1 MGSPEHITV
10 DPFYKSI
17 AMTEPAND
25 DGNCLPSHHDDTR
38 GVSSGFQR
46 VENYDACED
55 DHSSTTFSND
65 ENEEEM
71 IADLSLN
78 ELMYSAHSFHV
89 ISLPVSIT
97 MILAALAVTY
107 VNTPETIKQG
117 AALMNSAYHAFE
129 VNTNDS
135 TSKQL
140 FLDFAN
146 GLVIVTV
153 IGTMTFG
160 IVLLYKYRCMKVLI
174 GYMMISSMTLLGV
187 LGGELFSIAI
197 AKYRIPID
205 WFTFVFVLYNFAVV
219 GVTAIF
225 YQAGIPSYITQGYLI
240 CSSVII
246 SWQLSHFDTMST
258 WTLLIMLGLYDLCAV
273 LTPCGPLRF
282 LVNLMSDEGAP
293 EMPGL
298 LYEAE
303 IPEGLKR
310 PVMQGRD
317 TNGGNDQGDD
327 DASKSPPSSM
337 TADRYEQPSATH
349 GSEHDDTI
357 APGRTQSDVSGY
369 SASSSGDVE
378 MSSTLGN
385 GTANTSN
392 GHAEQ
397 ATSTEQPVALNREQS
412 NNSVTSERSATTPRT
427 AMVPFAIAKLYKL
440 PLTTPPFQPGKKR
453 SPRRKRSIKPENVS
467 ISPLLNSDSAE
478 KDDGSV
484 VSEESTPYE
493 PYVIPD
499 GEYTIGK

>member
-1 MGSPEHITV
+1 
-10 DPFYKSI
+10 
-17 AMTEPAND
+17 
-25 DGNCLPSHHDDTR
+25 
-38 GVSSGFQR
+38 
-46 VENYDACED
+46 
-55 DHSSTTFSND
+55 
-65 ENEEEM
+65 
-71 IADLSLN
+71 
-78 ELMYSAHSFHV
+78 
-89 ISLPVSIT
+89 
-97 MILAALAVTY
+97 
-107 VNTPETIKQG
+107 
-117 AALMNSAYHAFE
+117 MNSAYHAFE

-205 WFTFVFVLYNFAVV
+205 WFTFVFGLYNFAVV

-310 PVMQGRD
+310 PVMQGLD
-317 TNGGNDQGDD
+317 TNGGNDEGDD
-327 DASKSPPSSM
+327 DSSKSPPSSM

-349 GSEHDDTI
+349 SSENDNTT
-357 APGRTQSDVSGY
+357 PGRTQSDASGY
-369 SASSSGDVE
+369 ASFGDVE

-385 GTANTSN
+385 GTANASN
-392 GHAEQ
+392 GHEEH
-397 ATSTEQPVALNREQS
+397 ATSTEQLVALKREQS
-412 NNSVTSERSATTPRT
+412 KNSVTSERSATSPRT

-440 PLTTPPFQPGKKR
+440 PLTSPLFQPGKKR

-467 ISPLLNSDSAE
+467 TSPLLTSDSAE
-478 KDDGSV
+478 KDGDSV
-484 VSEESTPYE
+484 VSEESTSYE

-499 GEYTIGK
+499 GEYTPGK